1 MALKI
6 KREVKV
12 GVLVVASAAFLYW
25 GFNFLKGRNYLSSNR
40 IFFAKYDQVNGL
52 VKANWVMVN
61 GVKVGEVSGIEFID
75 AKGTVLVEMSV
86 ENSIDIPRNTIA
98 RIYNSDVLGSKAIE
112 FVLGDSTRLDENNK
126 FVPVLAESGDT
137 LKSDIQPSITEEVS
151 YQMLPIKRKAESVMA
166 SLDSVL
172 AVIQYVFNE
181 DTRENLAHSFESI
194 KFTIQNLEHT
204 TYNIDTLVTTQ
215 RNRLATI
222 FFNIESISTN
232 IKNNNS
238 KLSNIITNFSSIS
251 DSLSK
256 AKIVSTI
263 NNANDAI
270 TNFSAITEKINKGEG
285 SIGMLVNNDSL
296 YNELEKSSKEL
307 NLLLEDLRLNPQRY
321 VHVSIFGKSP
331 KKNQYTAPDNKK

>member
-1 MALKI
+1 VAFKI

-12 GVLVVASAAFLYW
+12 GILVVASSAFLYW

-40 IFFAKYDQVNGL
+40 IFYAKYDQVNGL

-75 AKGTVLVEMSV
+75 TKGRVLVEMSI
-86 ENSIDIPRNTIA
+86 ENKIEIPSNTLA

-112 FVLGDSTRLDENNK
+112 FVLGDSK
-126 FVPVLAESGDT
+126 SLAESGDT
-137 LKSDIQPSITEEVS
+137 LTAAIQPSITEEVS

-181 DTRENLAHSFESI
+181 DTRDNLAHTFESI
-194 KFTIQNLEHT
+194 KFVIQNLEHT
-204 TYNIDTLVTTQ
+204 TYNLDTLMTTQ
-215 RNRLATI
+215 RSRLAQI
-222 FFNIESISTN
+222 LSNIESISSN
-232 IKNNNS
+232 FKNNNA
-238 KLSNIITNFSSIS
+238 KLTNVINNFSDIS

-263 NNANDAI
+263 NNANTAI
-270 TNFSAITEKINKGEG
+270 TNFSLITEKINNGEG
-285 SIGMLVNNDSL
+285 SLGLLVNDDSL
-296 YNELEKSSKEL
+296 YNSLEKSSKDL
-307 NLLLEDLRLNPQRY
+307 DLLLEDLRLNPQRY
-321 VHVSIFGKSP
+321 VHVSVFGKNP
-331 KKNQYTAPDNKK
+331 KKNQYTAPVEDKK

>member
-1 MALKI
+1 M
-6 KREVKV
+6 KV

-40 IFFAKYDQVNGL
+40 IFYAKYDQVNGL
-52 VKANWVMVN
+52 VKANYVMVN

-75 AKGTVLVEMSV
+75 AKGSVLVEMSID
-86 ENSIDIPRNTIA
+86 NKLDIPRNTIA

-112 FVLGDSTRLDENNK
+112 LLLGDSTKIDAKTNK
-126 FVPVLAESGDT
+126 RVLVLAQYGDT

-215 RNRLATI
+215 RNRLAVI
-222 FFNIESISTN
+222 FANIESISTN
-232 IKNNNS
+232 IKNNNA
-238 KLSNIITNFSSIS
+238 KLTNIISNFSSVS
-251 DSLSK
+251 DSLARS
-256 AKIVSTI
+256 KIVSTI
-263 NNANDAI
+263 NNANKAML
-270 TNFSAITEKINKGEG
+270 NFSEVTEKINNGEG
-285 SIGMLVNNDSL
+285 SLGLLINNDSL
-296 YNELEKSSKEL
+296 YNELAKSSKDL

-321 VHVSIFGKSP
+321 VHISVFGKSP
-331 KKNQYTAPDNKK
+331 KKNQYTAPGNKK